1 MSQVQFKFFQFSEMH
16 VKFSG
21 LSGGNPTCMWE
32 LQTAVSIPSTSIR
45 HSMGDIGK
53 IINWDNKRSDTDC
66 FFHAELVLFF
76 LRHEFIF
83 TS

>member
-1 MSQVQFKFFQFSEMH
+1 MH

-45 HSMGDIGK
+45 HSMGEIGK
-53 IINWDNKRSDTDC
+53 IINQGNTRSDTGC
-66 FFHAELVLFF
+66 YFLGYSVVEQSNLNLTYFAEVQGK
-76 LRHEFIF
+76 IQDK
-83 TS
+83 SN

>member
-1 MSQVQFKFFQFSEMH
+1 MH

-45 HSMGDIGK
+45 HSMEGNWKKFLIGAMHDL
-53 IINWDNKRSDTDC
+53 ILAVFSGIFRSRAILT
-66 FFHAELVLFF
+66 
-76 LRHEFIF
+76 
-83 TS
+83 